1 VELEA
6 LEQQILSIL
15 HQLVHLVLFTQVEV
29 LEAHQLVELQA
40 DIAVV
45 LRLVELVG
53 MKQQFYVLLLVAVVA
68 IGLVLVAHSKLVV
81 VVVVALILE
90 TMDQPMVR
98 MVAKANMAASVEIM
112 AVAVAALVGITFLAV
127 AVAVVLLTQTTYM
140 SLMGQQ
146 LLL

>member
-15 HQLVHLVLFTQVEV
+15 RQLVHLVLFTQAEV
-29 LEAHQLVELQA
+29 LEVRLLVELQA

-45 LRLVELVG
+45 LQLVELVA
-53 MKQQFYVLLLVAVVA
+53 MKPQFYALLLVAVVA
-68 IGLVLVAHSKLVV
+68 IGLALVAHTRLVV
-81 VVVVALILE
+81 AVAVALILE
-90 TMDQPMVR
+90 TMVQPMVR
-98 MVAKANMAASVEIM
+98 MVAKVNMAASVEIM

-127 AVAVVLLTQTTYM
+127 AVEAVLLMQTTYM

>member
-29 LEAHQLVELQA
+29 LEAHQLVELLA

-45 LRLVELVG
+45 LRLVELVA
-53 MKQQFYVLLLVAVVA
+53 MKQQFYALL
-68 IGLVLVAHSKLVV
+68 LVV
-81 VVVVALILE
+81 VVVIGLALVAHTKLVAVVVVALTLE
-90 TMDQPMVR
+90 TMDQPMVQ

-112 AVAVAALVGITFLAV
+112 AVAVAALVGIIFLAV
-127 AVAVVLLTQTTYM
+127 AVEAVLLTQTTYM

>member
-15 HQLVHLVLFTQVEV
+15 RQLVHLVLFTQAEALEV
-29 LEAHQLVELQA
+29 RLLVELQA

-45 LRLVELVG
+45 LQLVELVA
-53 MKQQFYVLLLVAVVA
+53 MKPQFYALLLVAVVA
-68 IGLVLVAHSKLVV
+68 IGLALVAHTRLVV
-81 VVVVALILE
+81 AVAVALILE
-90 TMDQPMVR
+90 TMVQPMVR

-127 AVAVVLLTQTTYM
+127 AVEAVLLTQTTYM

>member
-6 LEQQILSIL
+6 LEQQTLSIL
-15 HQLVHLVLFTQVEV
+15 RQLVHLVLFTQVEV

-45 LRLVELVG
+45 LRLVELVE

-81 VVVVALILE
+81 EAVVALILE

-112 AVAVAALVGITFLAV
+112 AVAVAALVGIIFLAV

>member
-6 LEQQILSIL
+6 LEQQTLSIL
-15 HQLVHLVLFTQVEV
+15 RQLVHLVLFTQAEV
-29 LEAHQLVELQA
+29 LEVRLLVELLEV
-40 DIAVV
+40 IAVV
-45 LRLVELVG
+45 LRLVELVA
-53 MKQQFYVLLLVAVVA
+53 MKQQFYALL
-68 IGLVLVAHSKLVV
+68 LVV
-81 VVVVALILE
+81 VVVIGLALVAHTKLVVAVAVALILE

-98 MVAKANMAASVEIM
+98 MVAKANMVVLAEIM

-127 AVAVVLLTQTTYM
+127 AVEAVLLTQTTYM

>member
-6 LEQQILSIL
+6 LEQQTLSIL
-15 HQLVHLVLFTQVEV
+15 RQLVHLVLFTQVEV

-45 LRLVELVG
+45 LRLVELVE

-81 VVVVALILE
+81 EAVVALILE

-127 AVAVVLLTQTTYM
+127 AVEAVLLTQTTYM

>member
-15 HQLVHLVLFTQVEV
+15 RQLVHLVLFTQAEALEV
-29 LEAHQLVELQA
+29 RLLVELQA

-45 LRLVELVG
+45 LQLVELVA
-53 MKQQFYVLLLVAVVA
+53 MKPQFYALLLVAVVA
-68 IGLVLVAHSKLVV
+68 IGLALVAHTKLVV
-81 VVVVALILE
+81 AVAVALILE
-90 TMDQPMVR
+90 TMVQPMVR

-127 AVAVVLLTQTTYM
+127 AVEAVLLTQTTYM

>member
-15 HQLVHLVLFTQVEV
+15 RQLVHLVLFTQVEV

-45 LRLVELVG
+45 LRLVELVE

-81 VVVVALILE
+81 EAVVALILE

-112 AVAVAALVGITFLAV
+112 AVAVVALVGITFLAV
-127 AVAVVLLTQTTYM
+127 AVEVVLLTQTTYM